1 MIRGNAS
8 SKIGELLIGWTLLSI
23 LIVLAFNA
31 FSASRVIETDSQDLL
46 EPNFYISSKELR
58 NQRIASLLE
67 SQSKGLEFM
76 VWKQERNALSGELS
90 QLLWERI
97 NLDPYDGLNWLQL
110 IYLQKQTDA
119 SIAERAW
126 TLERATTLL
135 KWNIEDRLTLIHYCL
150 SEYAELIKVV
160 PDTCSSLISNLPSQW
175 SQELKAEKAK
185 VGLDVLR
192 SVLALERARL
202 GHTSSDGGGIP

>member
-58 NQRIASLLE
+58 NQRIATLLE

-76 VWKQERNALSGELS
+76 VWKQERNALSRELS
-90 QLLWERI
+90 QLLRERI
-97 NLDPYDGLNWLQL
+97 NIDPYYGLNWIQL

-119 SIAERAW
+119 SIGERAW
-126 TLERATTLL
+126 TLKRAATLL
-135 KWNIEDRLTLIHYCL
+135 KWNVENRLTLIHYCL
-150 SEYAELIKVV
+150 SEYAEFIKVI
-160 PDTCSSLISNLPSQW
+160 PDTCSSLISSLPSQW
-175 SQELKAEKAK
+175 SQEHAAERAK
-185 VGLDVLR
+185 VRLDVLR
-192 SVLALERARL
+192 SVLALERTRL
-202 GHTSSDGGGIP
+202 GHALSDGRSIP